1 MGNLLQIVLF
11 NQLEGGAF
19 IQPELLVQDLKKRE
33 HGQREE
39 ETNQVEGH
47 KYRKKIIKK
56 IIKKSYLI
64 VSTLHVLHRETLSLH
79 VKEVQQRL
87 KHFS

>member
-47 KYRKKIIKK
+47 K
-56 IIKKSYLI
+56 
-64 VSTLHVLHRETLSLH
+64 
-79 VKEVQQRL
+79 
-87 KHFS
+87 

>member
-39 ETNQVEGH
+39 ETNQAEGH
-47 KYRKKIIKK
+47 KY
-56 IIKKSYLI
+56 
-64 VSTLHVLHRETLSLH
+64 
-79 VKEVQQRL
+79 
-87 KHFS
+87 